1 MLSNV
6 QIVQAIVNAYAVDG
20 FVVSDKTVIKTN
32 EEIDKST
39 DGKATIYKQFET
51 SKGGDKVCLL

>member
-32 EEIDKST
+32 EEIDKFM
-39 DGKATIYKQFET
+39 DGKATISNQFKDC
-51 SKGGDKVCLL
+51 KGGDMYV